1 MSAETS
7 FAFVDEELDGRRRDR
22 RLRVLRSLEPGPEP
36 ATVLSGGRKFVNF
49 SSNDYLG
56 LSRHPGVRDRSSGF
70 ADRYGAG
77 STASRLVT
85 GTYEIHTKLEEKL
98 ARFFNRPA
106 CLLFNSGFQ
115 ANSSII
121 GSLTTR
127 HSLVLAD
134 RLSHNS
140 LLQGA
145 LGSRAELRRYAHNDA
160 ADLERLLERAGRKR
174 YDRVLIVTESIFS
187 MDGDR
192 APLEEIAAAADRHN
206 ALLFIDDAHATGV
219 WGRRGR
225 GLAPGIGSA
234 DLILGT
240 FGKAFGV
247 FGAYLLCSE
256 KIREYLI
263 NVCPGFIYTT
273 ALPPAV
279 VGGIDAALELMPEL
293 EGRRNRLHR
302 RVRELRESLRKI
314 GYDTGA
320 SASQIIPLVTGGEGP
335 ALELAR
341 YLEEGGILV
350 PAIRPP
356 TVPDNSSRLRLSLSA
371 AHSDEQLKRLIS
383 LLEEWKNG

>member
-1 MSAETS
+1 MSADTS
-7 FAFVDEELDGRRRDR
+7 YAFVEEELEARRRDQ

-36 ATVLSGGRKFVNF
+36 ATVLSGERKFVNF

-56 LSRHPGVRDRSSGF
+56 LSRHPEVRERSSEF
-70 ADRYGAG
+70 AARYGAG

-85 GTYEIHTKLEEKL
+85 GTYEIHTELEEKL

-106 CLLFNSGFQ
+106 CLMFNSGFQ
-115 ANSSII
+115 ANSSIL
-121 GSLTTR
+121 GSLTSR
-127 HSLVLAD
+127 HSLILAD

-145 LGSRAELRRYAHNDA
+145 LGSRAELRRYDHNDA
-160 ADLERLLERAGRKR
+160 ADLERQLERAGRKQ

-192 APLEEIAAAADRHN
+192 APLEEIGDAADRHN
-206 ALLFIDDAHATGV
+206 AILFVDDAHATGV

-247 FGAYLLCSE
+247 FGAYLLCG
-256 KIREYLI
+256 KQTREYMV

-279 VGGIDAALELMPEL
+279 VGGIDASLELMPDL
-293 EGRRNRLHR
+293 ESRRNRLHHRIR
-302 RVRELRESLRKI
+302 RLRESLRKL

-320 SASQIIPLVTGGEGP
+320 SDSQILPLVTGGEDA
-335 ALELAR
+335 ALDLAR
-341 YLEEGGILV
+341 HLEEGGILA

-356 TVPDNSSRLRLSLSA
+356 TVPDNSSRIRLSLSA
-371 AHSDEQLKRLIS
+371 SHSEEQLERLYS